1 VSNDSAGAAFG
12 AKQSFVFVADL
23 VFNSTSSCAD
33 LGAAER
39 PRVELQ
45 YFTFERN
52 STISLGSNATGSYQL
67 SFDISPSFTKFTLRL
82 FHWPWLGADSNRVEV
97 DINISSPF
105 ASSVPLPAADGDT
118 TLELRG
124 QARSADGRPYST
136 QVRLVRAVTLD
147 DVLVL
152 ATNDTDDRAA
162 VEFAFEEQLSKLVL
176 SFARFNTS
184 LEYDP
189 GNTRHYDTHGTRH
202 HQRHDTRHD
211 QRHARDQLHD
221 ATRRTTRHRTNR
233 YNHTDIGVLLGRKD
247 DGGSDSNLAI
257 IVGTAVAVPVAIGLV
272 LVVIAVGVVVLKWR
286 SKLRGR
292 REAINIDHTDFAEPD
307 TEQL

>member
-1 VSNDSAGAAFG
+1 MAEVDANATSLLSAIICPGNWSEVSNDSAGAAFG

-162 VEFAFEEQLSKLVL
+162 VEFAFDEQLSKLVL

-189 GNTRHYDTHGTRH
+189 
-202 HQRHDTRHD
+202 
-211 QRHARDQLHD
+211 
-221 ATRRTTRHRTNR
+221 
-233 YNHTDIGVLLGRKD
+233 DIGVLLGRKD
-247 DGGSDSNLAI
+247 DGGSDSNLPI

-272 LVVIAVGVVVLKWR
+272 LMVIAVGVVVLKWR

-292 REAINIDHTDFAEPD
+292 REAINIDQHDLAELD